1 MAMLRNGLLCFLSED
16 KHTSN
21 INAFTED
28 IAADSDKAFDMVM
41 RRF

>member
-1 MAMLRNGLLCFLSED
+1 MLRNCVLFFLNED

-21 INAFTED
+21 INAFTEAV
-28 IAADSDKAFDMVM
+28 AADSRKALDLLM